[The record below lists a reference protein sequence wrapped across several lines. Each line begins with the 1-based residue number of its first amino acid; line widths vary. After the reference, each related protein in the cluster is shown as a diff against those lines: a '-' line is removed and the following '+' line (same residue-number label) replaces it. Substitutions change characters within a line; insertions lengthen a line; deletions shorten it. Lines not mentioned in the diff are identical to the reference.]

1 MRSIEDTYCPY
12 DKPFGEKRGEII
24 DVQEIFECLKP
35 QIERINPEE
44 MEKWKKGKK
53 VEENLR

>member
-24 DVQEIFECLKP
+24 DVQEIFECLK
-35 QIERINPEE
+35 RFLS
-44 MEKWKKGKK
+44 
-53 VEENLR
+53 V